1 MRPRDTD
8 KASHQAQV
16 EAIRALGGDGRLAQG
31 AQLSEAV
38 REMTVQGIRE
48 RHPHFTEPQVIH
60 ELIRLLYGDE
70 LAKRVADQ
78 RASK

>member
-1 MRPRDTD
+1 MRARDTD

-31 AQLSEAV
+31 AQLSDAV
-38 REMTVQGIRE
+38 RAMTVHGIRE
-48 RHPHFTEPQVIH
+48 RHPHFTERQVIH

-70 LAKRVADQ
+70 LAARVAHQ
-78 RASK
+78 RAGK